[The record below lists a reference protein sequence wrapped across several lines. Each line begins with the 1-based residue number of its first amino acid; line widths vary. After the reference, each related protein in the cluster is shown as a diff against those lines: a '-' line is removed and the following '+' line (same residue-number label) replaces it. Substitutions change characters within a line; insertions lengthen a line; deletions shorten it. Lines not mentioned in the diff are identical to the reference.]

1 MPYCPECG
9 TPVNVSHKFC
19 PNCGMK
25 LEAIQPRGAVAPT
38 TSIPPTTQPQPTT
51 QPIQP
56 PPQTYQSP
64 ASYTEQ
70 IKTIIP
76 NLMLYKGWGRYDT
89 FNLVVTDGRSIF
101 SKLTNEMMSNTIKAR
116 RAKAEGEGKGFFGKW
131 KAQMQGF
138 NTYVDYYEGMTP
150 DQILM
155 DSKENYAIDN
165 SSIRGLNV
173 RDERGEED
181 MMSWY
186 GLEILTTGKK
196 ITFRTQYD
204 PTEAFNLAYGLQKR

>member
-1 MPYCPECG
+1 MPFCPECG

-25 LEAIQPRGAVAPT
+25 LENVQPRGVVAPD
-38 TSIPPTTQPQPTT
+38 TSAPQTIQPQPTA
-51 QPIQP
+51 QPVQHP
-56 PPQTYQSP
+56 AQSYQSP
-64 ASYTEQ
+64 ASYNEQ

-76 NLMLYKGWGRYDT
+76 NLMVYKGWCRYDT
-89 FNLVVTDGRSIF
+89 FNLVVTERRSIF

-131 KAQMQGF
+131 KAQMQNFGSY
-138 NTYVDYYEGMTP
+138 TDYYEGMTP

-173 RDERGEED
+173 RDETGEED

-196 ITFRTQYD
+196 ITFRIQYD
-204 PTEAFNLAYGLQKR
+204 PTEAFNLAYSLQKR

>member
-1 MPYCPECG
+1 
-9 TPVNVSHKFC
+9 
-19 PNCGMK
+19 MK
-25 LEAIQPRGAVAPT
+25 LEAVQPRGAVAPT
-38 TSIPPTTQPQPTT
+38 VSIPPTIQPQSTT
-51 QPIQP
+51 QPVQP

-64 ASYTEQ
+64 VSYTEQ

-89 FNLVVTDGRSIF
+89 FNLVVTDRRSIF

-138 NTYVDYYEGMTP
+138 NTYVDYYNGMTP

-165 SSIRGLNV
+165 SSIHGLNV
-173 RDERGEED
+173 RDETGEED

-196 ITFRTQYD
+196 ITFRIQYD